1 MAKIKGFTLIL
12 LLGICLL
19 LSACGQKGTIE
30 QSSEGTPA
38 PLQWG
43 DVYNP
48 VDGTIDQDKYNELRG
63 ISVPEQ
69 DASEEVPA
77 NVVLLGA
84 LSADYQ
90 YISGKVNGFNQAQ
103 DDYNVKVQ
111 RYESMDAMF
120 LDLVRGQGC
129 DLLALSPTD
138 LTVLADR
145 KGLED
150 LAPYLE
156 KSEKV
161 SREDLFDAVV
171 EAGTAGGKLAGIL
184 PGFTVE
190 AILVEKGS
198 TEDGGWT
205 IEEYLALMDKYPDVP
220 VSGNAQPEAF
230 YIWLMYEL
238 SALPESFVNWDER
251 TCSFDNED
259 FINTIEMLKKY
270 VERCKEQDIDTDIS
284 RSRTIFADRLY
295 KRQVQTLEVTVGYG
309 QCFSDYQDIR
319 DAFLDSFEL
328 AGWPSL
334 DGKTRY
340 PMTQSVIKNAGA
352 TVLYSMNAASSKKD
366 AAWRF
371 LEYMLSEYQETMAE
385 KGNEGFPARRDIV
398 ERLLQEEAEAEV
410 SDDYFVINRYT
421 REPRPKRGSFTEEDK
436 EQVLYIL
443 DHAVPPTVL
452 QQMGTFYEIF
462 VDELRAFIAGDKT
475 AAEAARLL
483 QNRISL
489 YLSE

>member
-1 MAKIKGFTLIL
+1 MSKIKGFTLIL

-19 LSACGQKGTIE
+19 LSACGQKETVE
-30 QSSEGTPA
+30 QSSEDTPA
-38 PLQWG
+38 PPQWE
-43 DVYNP
+43 DVYNSL
-48 VDGTIDQDKYNELRG
+48 DGTIDRDKYNELRG

-69 DASEEVPA
+69 DASEEVPE

-90 YISGKVNGFNQAQ
+90 YIYRQVNGFNQAQ

-111 RYESMDAMF
+111 RYESTDAMF

-138 LTVLADR
+138 LKVLADR

-220 VSGNAQPEAF
+220 VSGNAQPNAF

-259 FINTIEMLKKY
+259 FIKTIEMLKKY
-270 VERCKEQDIDTDIS
+270 VERCKEAGIDMGSPTTS
-284 RSRTIFADRLY
+284 ADRLY

-340 PMTQSVIKNAGA
+340 PMTQAVIKDAGA

-385 KGNEGFPARRDIV
+385 KGNESFPARRDIV

-410 SDDYFVINRYT
+410 SDDYFVINYYT

-452 QQMGTFYEIF
+452 QHMGAFYEIF
-462 VDELRAFIAGDKT
+462 VDELGAFIAGDKT

>member
-1 MAKIKGFTLIL
+1 MTKIKGFTLIL
-12 LLGICLL
+12 LLGICLC
-19 LSACGQKGTIE
+19 LSACGQKEVVE
-30 QSSEGTPA
+30 QSSEDTPA
-38 PLQWG
+38 PLQWD

-48 VDGTIDQDKYNELRG
+48 VDGTIDQDKYNEFRG

-69 DASEEVPA
+69 DASEEVPE

-111 RYESMDAMF
+111 KYESIDAMF

-138 LTVLADR
+138 LKVLADR

-171 EAGTAGGKLAGIL
+171 EAGSVGGKLAGIL

-205 IEEYLALMDKYPDVP
+205 VEEYLSLMDKYPDVP
-220 VSGNAQPEAF
+220 VSV
-230 YIWLMYEL
+230 YVDTLYSWLRCEL

-251 TCSFDNED
+251 TCSFENDE
-259 FINTIEMLKKY
+259 FIKAMETLKNY
-270 VERCKEQDIDTDIS
+270 VERCKEAEIDKGS
-284 RSRTIFADRLY
+284 SASSADRLY
-295 KRQVQTLEVTVGYG
+295 NRQVQTLEVTVGYG
-309 QCFSDYQDIR
+309 QYFSDYQDIR

-340 PMTQSVIKNAGA
+340 PMTQSLIKDAGA
-352 TVLYSMNAASSKKD
+352 TVLYSMNAASSKKA

-385 KGNEGFPARRDIV
+385 KGNDGFPARRDIV
-398 ERLLQEEAEAEV
+398 ERLLQEEVEAEV
-410 SDDYFVINRYT
+410 TEDFLIMNYYT
-421 REPRPKRGSFTEEDK
+421 KERRPKRGNFTEEDK
-436 EQVLYIL
+436 EQLLYIL
-443 DHAVPPTVL
+443 DHAVPPMVM
-452 QQMGTFYEIF
+452 QQWGTFYEIF
-462 VDELRAFIAGDKT
+462 VDELGAFIAGDKT